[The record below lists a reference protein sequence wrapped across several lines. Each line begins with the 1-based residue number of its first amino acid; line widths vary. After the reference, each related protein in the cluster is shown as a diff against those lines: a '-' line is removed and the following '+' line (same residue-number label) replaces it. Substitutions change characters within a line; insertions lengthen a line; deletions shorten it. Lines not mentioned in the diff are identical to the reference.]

1 MENVIELAKNITS
14 IIGCVTACGGIAI
27 VIIKPIRILCQSW
40 IKQIIGESDT
50 SKDVKELKDSIS
62 LLNEKIDKMD
72 EKVDKRDREMAEKI
86 DKLDRRVFENEKD
99 RIKSE
104 LSEYASRCNRGMKI
118 FPEEWLHIQE
128 IYSKYKD
135 EMHLN
140 STGTNNYNIIEEYY
154 KSQSWL
160 KV

>member
-1 MENVIELAKNITS
+1 MENIVELAKNIAT
-14 IIGCVTACGGIAI
+14 IIGCVTACGGFTIA
-27 VIIKPIRILCQSW
+27 IIKPIRIWFRCW
-40 IKQIIGESDT
+40 IKQIVGESDT
-50 SKDVKELKDSIS
+50 SKDVKELKNSIG

-72 EKVDKRDREMAEKI
+72 KKVDKRDREMVEKI

-135 EMHLN
+135 QMHLN
-140 STGTNNYNIIEEYY
+140 STGTDNYHIIEEYY
-154 KSQSWL
+154 TSQSWL